1 MIRLSVRLGSGGF
14 SDSEPGELVVPCGP
28 GLVAGLH
35 GVDGALGECELV
47 ESDALGG
54 RNWHGVIVEGGV
66 ALCQHFP
73 QHEESNWAYYPITQG
88 KA

>member
-1 MIRLSVRLGSGGF
+1 MIRLSVRLGSGEF
-14 SDSEPGELVVPCGP
+14 SDAEPGELVVPCGP

-54 RNWHGVIVEGGV
+54 RNWHGVIVEGGG

-73 QHEESNWAYYPITQG
+73 QHEESKWAYSPITQG